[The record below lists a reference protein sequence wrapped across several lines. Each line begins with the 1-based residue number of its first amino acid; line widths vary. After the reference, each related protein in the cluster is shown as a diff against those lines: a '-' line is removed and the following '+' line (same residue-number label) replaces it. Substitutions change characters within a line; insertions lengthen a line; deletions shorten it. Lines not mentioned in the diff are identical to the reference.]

1 MVGEALAK
9 LLADQSLCEAEA
21 RRLIDAMFA
30 GTVPQAQ
37 VAAALALLAR
47 RGPTVEELTGAARA
61 LRQRVLP
68 VPVDAAALAGPLI
81 DTCGTGG
88 AGKRLNVSTAAAL
101 VAAAC
106 RGASRVYVAKHGN
119 RSRTGRGSAET
130 LAALGVNVDA
140 SPAAQARCL
149 QEAGVCF
156 CFAVRHHPAMKQVA
170 QVRRALKFP
179 TIFNLLGP
187 LTNPAGARRQL
198 LGVYDARFG
207 PLLAQTLAQLG
218 CERAIVAHGE
228 DGLDELTIAGP
239 SRLWVVDEQGVREER
254 VVPEDAGLRTRALD
268 APEPRSVDEAAA
280 LLRRV
285 LAGQETGALGDIV
298 ALNAA
303 GALLA
308 AGVVEDLREGAALA
322 REAIA
327 SGAALRVLEA
337 LVAGSQRA

>member
-1 MVGEALAK
+1 MLGEALAK
-9 LLADQSLCEAEA
+9 LLADESLSEEESCRLLDAVFTGEA
-21 RRLIDAMFA
+21 
-30 GTVPQAQ
+30 PQAQ
-37 VAAALALLAR
+37 VAAVLALLAR
-47 RGPTVEELTGAARA
+47 RGPTVEELTGAAQAMR
-61 LRQRVLP
+61 RRVVT
-68 VPVDAAALAGPLI
+68 VPVDRQALDGPLI

-156 CFAVRHHPAMKQVA
+156 CFAVRHHPAMRQVA
-170 QVRRALKFP
+170 QVRRELGVA

-207 PLLAQTLAQLG
+207 PLLARTLARLG

-239 SRLWVVDEQGVREER
+239 SRLWVVDEQGICEER
-254 VVPEDAGLRTRALD
+254 IAPEDAGLATQPLE
-268 APEPRSVDEAAA
+268 APEPRSVAEAAA

-285 LAGQETGALGDIV
+285 LAGREQGALRDIV
-298 ALNAA
+298 TLNAA

-308 AGVVEDLREGAALA
+308 GGVVEDLREGAALA
-322 REAIA
+322 GEAIA
-327 SGAALRVLEA
+327 AGAALRTLEA
-337 LVAGSQRA
+337 LVEGSQEP